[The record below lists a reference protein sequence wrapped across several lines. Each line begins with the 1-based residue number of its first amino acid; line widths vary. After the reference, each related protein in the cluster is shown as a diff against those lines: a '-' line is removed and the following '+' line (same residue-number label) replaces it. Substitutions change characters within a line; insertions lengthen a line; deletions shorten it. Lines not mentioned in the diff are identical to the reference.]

1 MGAGTHTV
9 TGEFFVERNSD
20 LCGNMLRS
28 VESEGAPNDTQ
39 AVIPISAGMT
49 ALSPK
54 SQMVG

>member
-28 VESEGAPNDTQ
+28 VESEGAPTHDTQ

-54 SQMVG
+54 

>member
-1 MGAGTHTV
+1 MGAGTRTV

-20 LCGNMLRS
+20 LCGDMLRS

-39 AVIPISAGMT
+39 AVIPVSAGMT

-54 SQMVG
+54 